1 MTTTHKHQKV
11 ESRNEKFTDR
21 TATKIWCETPSDDN
35 PYIASRA
42 LCHGYDLIELMQNR
56 SFVDVFYL
64 LFRGELPSVEDSR
77 LLEQLMI
84 GLINPGPRHPAT
96 RAAMNAGVGKTNPVH
111 ILPIAASVLGGNYLG
126 GGEIEQAIRF
136 FRKHLKKEPQDVANQ
151 LLDRQL
157 QDGSE
162 NSEEN
167 SESVAPGFGQRFGGI
182 DLLADKLAKQL
193 ELNSAPESHLIWGIK
208 FAKQLN
214 TQSQGWL
221 NTGVAAAV
229 FADLGFQPKYG
240 GALFQLLGA
249 PGLLAHGLELANKPI
264 NAMPF
269 VSDENYILE
278 NHALEN
284 QVLEN
289 HVLKK

>member
-136 FRKHLKKEPQDVANQ
+136 FRKHLKKKNLRTSQISCWTVSCKTVAKIVKKIQNQ
-151 LLDRQL
+151 LRLV
-157 QDGSE
+157 SA
-162 NSEEN
+162 
-167 SESVAPGFGQRFGGI
+167 SV
-182 DLLADKLAKQL
+182 LA
-193 ELNSAPESHLIWGIK
+193 ELTYSQTSWRSN
-208 FAKQLN
+208 LN
-214 TQSQGWL
+214 
-221 NTGVAAAV
+221 
-229 FADLGFQPKYG
+229 
-240 GALFQLLGA
+240 
-249 PGLLAHGLELANKPI
+249 
-264 NAMPF
+264 
-269 VSDENYILE
+269 
-278 NHALEN
+278 
-284 QVLEN
+284 
-289 HVLKK
+289 